1 MMIVSPPPSPG
12 QDFSWR
18 KVFFLGPSIKKV
30 KKTTCLQ
37 GVLVPLVSV
46 LGLCGNLLSILVL
59 TSSKIDMKVMRKQKW
74 KKNNLVFPFFDDDD
88 HVDNDD
94 RVINVGE
101 DKEEVEGSIIADIA
115 AVDN

>member
-1 MMIVSPPPSPG
+1 
-12 QDFSWR
+12 
-18 KVFFLGPSIKKV
+18 
-30 KKTTCLQ
+30 
-37 GVLVPLVSV
+37 
-46 LGLCGNLLSILVL
+46 
-59 TSSKIDMKVMRKQKW
+59 MKVMRKQKW

>member
-1 MMIVSPPPSPG
+1 M
-12 QDFSWR
+12 
-18 KVFFLGPSIKKV
+18 
-30 KKTTCLQ
+30 
-37 GVLVPLVSV
+37 VPLVSV

-59 TSSKIDMKVMRKQKW
+59 TSSKIDMKVMRKPKTKEKQPSF
-74 KKNNLVFPFFDDDD
+74 LFFDDDD

-101 DKEEVEGSIIADIA
+101 DKEEVEGSNIADTA